1 MVKTLSILIALS
13 LSIGCANKPVEP
25 EYGEIIYDYL
35 VPSPYPLTQEHK
47 NIFVKIDG
55 DNLVAPAQSLDME
68 TLKLKWVNGQSQA
81 QVVLYLRISN
91 SFLIERPAAY
101 RKEVIREGR
110 DKGELKYVSLLRGF
124 IRTHYQI
131 ELVDTINDQ
140 LIEHF
145 QGAHHYPIE
154 AIDLF
159 DHSLNVRTLKEEF
172 DEQEVLARKELMKN
186 LWLNIQNQYLQSVQ
200 VSFGKEKFELVKS
213 HQDEPRFLRAFN
225 LLNRN
230 TRSNASQALNIYNR
244 SIKDYKNLDDDIS
257 KALAGYIDYGITVS
271 SRISNHAHQDRYPGG
286 QTKGS
291 LPSAL
296 K

>member
-1 MVKTLSILIALS
+1 MAKILIGVFVVALIS
-13 LSIGCANKPVEP
+13 GCANKIVEP
-25 EYGEIIYDYL
+25 EYGQITYDYL
-35 VPSPYPLTQEHK
+35 VPSPYPLSIEHK
-47 NIFVKIDG
+47 NIFVKLDG
-55 DNLVAPAQSLDME
+55 ENLIAPAQPLNME
-68 TLKLKWVNGQSQA
+68 TLKLKWVNQQSQA

-91 SFLIERPAAY
+91 SFLIERPANY
-101 RKEVIREGR
+101 RKEIIVEGR
-110 DKGELKYVSLLRGF
+110 DKGRLKYVSLLRGF

-131 ELVDTINDQ
+131 ELVDVINDQ

-154 AIDLF
+154 TIDLF
-159 DHSLNVRTLKEEF
+159 DHQLNVSALKGQF
-172 DEQEVLARKELMKN
+172 DEDEVKARNELMQN

-244 SIKDYKNLDDDIS
+244 SIKDYKNLEDDIS
-257 KALAGYIDYGITVS
+257 KALASYIDYGITVS

-286 QTKGS
+286 QIKNNNSPS
-291 LPSAL
+291 L